1 MRYLKNNGEPRA
13 MVVSIQKLI
22 RYWDVDGNEIG
33 IRVIMWRHTGG
44 KTYNEAE
51 PNREARAR
59 FLPENKK
66 IFIYEKGGRKF
77 DEKTVDIGYSERIMS
92 YPHIIDIPCGLNVDD
107 ERRYT
112 IKVDEIVAIENPED
126 TENLLKIYHFLDEV
140 DKDGEPI
147 DTEHILTG
155 TPVKGN
161 PYRPLPS
168 KRVDRYLAP
177 TRFEEMGE
185 EAAPRANPIDQR
197 VKEFLPMDETKE
209 NKTLM
214 EE

>member
-13 MVVSIQKLI
+13 MIVSIQRLI
-22 RYWDVDGNEIG
+22 KYWDEAGDEIG
-33 IRVIMWRHTGG
+33 IKVIMWRHIGG

-51 PNREARAR
+51 SNREARMR

-66 IFIYEKGGRKF
+66 IFVYEKNGRKKE
-77 DEKTVDIGYSERIMS
+77 EKIVDIGYSERIIS
-92 YPHIIDIPCGLNVDD
+92 YPHIIDIPCGLNADD

-112 IKVDEIVAIENPED
+112 IKAGEVIEIDNPED
-126 TENLLKIYHFLDEV
+126 FEHLLQIYHFLDEV
-140 DKDGEPI
+140 DEKGELI

-168 KRVDRYLAP
+168 QRANRNLAP
-177 TRFEEMGE
+177 KTYEEMGE
-185 EAAPRANPIDQR
+185 SAAPRSSPIDQR
-197 VKEFLPMDETKE
+197 IKEFIPMSEAEEKE
-209 NKTLM
+209 LGI
-214 EE
+214 

>member
-22 RYWDVDGNEIG
+22 KYWDVDGNEIG

-51 PNREARAR
+51 PNKEARSR

-66 IFIYEKGGRKF
+66 IFIYEKNGRKF
-77 DEKTVDIGYSERIMS
+77 EEKTVDIGYSERIMS
-92 YPHIIDIPCGLNVDD
+92 YPHIVDIPCGLNADE

-112 IKVDEIVAIENPED
+112 IKVGEIKEIENPED
-126 TENLLKIYHFLDEV
+126 IDNLLKIYHFLDEV
-140 DKDGEPI
+140 DENGTPI
-147 DTEHILTG
+147 ETEHILTG
-155 TPVKGN
+155 VKVSGN

-168 KRVDRYLAP
+168 KRVDRFLAP
-177 TRFEEMGE
+177 TRYEEMGE
-185 EAAPRANPIDQR
+185 DAAPRSNSIDQR
-197 VKEFLPMDETKE
+197 VKEFLPMTEKE
-209 NKTLM
+209 DQ
-214 EE
+214 EIGA